1 MKLLLDENLSRRLI
15 PFLQTAYPGST
26 QVVLEGLERA
36 SDREIWQYAKD
47 HDFVIVTK
55 DADYYDLSLLLGAPP
70 FVIWLQTG
78 NSDKAAVLTCLIESQ
93 SAIQA
98 GFENGQQCIE
108 VFA

>member
-26 QVVLEGLERA
+26 QVVLDGLERA

-78 NSDKAAVLTCLIESQ
+78 NSDKAAVLTCSIESQ
-93 SAIQA
+93 AAIQA
-98 GFENGQQCIE
+98 GFESGQQCIE